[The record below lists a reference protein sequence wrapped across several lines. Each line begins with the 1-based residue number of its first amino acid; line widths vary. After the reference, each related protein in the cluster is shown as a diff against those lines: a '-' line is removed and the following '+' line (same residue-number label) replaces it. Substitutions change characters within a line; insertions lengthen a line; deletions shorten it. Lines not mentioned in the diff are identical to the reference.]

1 MSWRFKIITAPNTAS
16 LCYSSWP
23 QLCVPNDRWR
33 TVECKPH
40 SVLLKTPAEYGL
52 KRFHWKFCSDQK
64 QFETNKTN
72 HAEASYLDLWILT
85 SCQPQRGTVEQ
96 ITYSVFFYT
105 SHPPPPHTHT
115 HNQEPASGLCSQ
127 HKSPA
132 NMAKQATAQSLRTY
146 VNIYI
151 TLILNWHSRTSS
163 QHVQHKIKNLS
174 KKSKSLSWCTLA
186 TIFCL
191 SPPSTINLSALFIIC
206 KLQTWEPASAA
217 CDDEQSG
224 LF

>member
-1 MSWRFKIITAPNTAS
+1 MMALVLVTLQPGLSQPLAQLRSDCHIYICHWNHTLSWRFKIITAPNTAS

-85 SCQPQRGTVEQ
+85 SCQR
-96 ITYSVFFYT
+96 
-105 SHPPPPHTHT
+105 
-115 HNQEPASGLCSQ
+115 SQ

-132 NMAKQATAQSLRTY
+132 NTAKQATVQSLRTY

-163 QHVQHKIKNLS
+163 QHVQHKIKNLC

-217 CDDEQSG
+217 CDDEQSD